1 MNKDKRTG
9 WIANLKAGDQV
20 FVSWN
25 GNLELKTVDRI
36 TPTGRTVINDSAF
49 DDNGNLI
56 SNRDN
61 WNRYWLVEATEER
74 LEQYNLD
81 QLRRSALRLMRDTPG
96 RYENLSE
103 EHANQIIQILSSYTD
118 SLVSRILR

>member
-1 MNKDKRTG
+1 MSKDKRTG
-9 WIANLKAGDQV
+9 WIANLKAGDKV

-36 TPTGRTVINDSAF
+36 TPTGRIVIKDSAF
-49 DDNGNLI
+49 DDSGNLI
-56 SNRDN
+56 TNRDS
-61 WNRYWLVEATEER
+61 WNRYWLVEVTEER

-81 QLRRSALRLMRDTPG
+81 QLRRSALMLMRDTPG

-103 EHANQIIQILSSYTD
+103 EHANQIIQILSSYTG
-118 SLVSRILR
+118 SSASRIVK